1 MAEEKKSK
9 NKILLYLIFTLI
21 MIGLF
26 IVWKEVILKDNIF
39 RLAPSEMF
47 RNIEINYQALENP
60 EIKDLILFEE
70 IVESEENGRENPF
83 ESY

>member
-70 IVESEENGRENPF
+70 VVESEDNGRENPF

>member
-83 ESY
+83 ASY

>member
-1 MAEEKKSK
+1 MVEEKKSK
-9 NKILLYLIFTLI
+9 NKILLYLIFILI

-39 RLAPSEMF
+39 RLAPSEIF
-47 RNIEINYQALENP
+47 RNIEIDYQALENP

-70 IVESEENGRENPF
+70 IVEPEESGRENPF

>member
-1 MAEEKKSK
+1 
-9 NKILLYLIFTLI
+9 

>member
-1 MAEEKKSK
+1 MVEEKKSK

-70 IVESEENGRENPF
+70 VVESEDNGRENPF